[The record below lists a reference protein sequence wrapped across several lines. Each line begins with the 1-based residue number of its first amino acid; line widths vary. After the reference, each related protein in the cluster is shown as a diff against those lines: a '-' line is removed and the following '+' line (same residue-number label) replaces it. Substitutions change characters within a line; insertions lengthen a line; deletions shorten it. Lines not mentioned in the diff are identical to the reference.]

1 MLDEQGEGKHDERN
15 DDGPGG
21 NHMTKDE
28 KDISPGIAEQVLLA
42 LAPPVVESVPEEAR
56 INVHAAVSRFA
67 VLYERIRNAVD
78 YKDEHLLLKSAI
90 LRILKRQLVLEND
103 ADVIATNLIRE
114 LIGAKYLANN
124 ELPESLISDVS
135 LRVRKFLAIERT
147 RVGSSSHIAWL
158 RRVAAAEIEG
168 VVVDSSRDKAW
179 VSLLYERLADRI
191 RVAGAPIDDMELRLQ
206 IYMACMRVIMKA
218 DDDMLGYKLLRA
230 YLPEWLR
237 SEEWIAAP
245 QAMAERLIGVE
256 RRIRRAIGNPL
267 GPKIQRS
274 VKPWAVSFALLRDA
288 LLEHP
293 EESAKLL
300 REPPA
305 LMNAVARL
313 AERQG
318 RASKKKL
325 RRGAIRAIIYIFL
338 TKMLIAFAVEVPLEQ
353 AIYGDLRTTALLLN
367 LLFPPILMFIVA
379 LFIRVPG
386 RENTTRLQENVRIL
400 LSADGAAPYEI
411 RVPRRRGWIGTL
423 WFGIAYMTLYILIF
437 GLIALALLNLQFT
450 WVSIVVFLFFL
461 CTVSFFAFRLRQN
474 AREQVIVSGQE
485 RLRSVL
491 IDIVSLPILR
501 VGSWLSRGISRL
513 NVFLFFFDFLLEA
526 PFKLLLTVLEE
537 WFSYLREK
545 REELS

>member
-1 MLDEQGEGKHDERN
+1 
-15 DDGPGG
+15 
-21 NHMTKDE
+21 MTKDE
-28 KDISPGIAEQVLLA
+28 KSISPGLAEQVLLA
-42 LAPPVVESVPEEAR
+42 LAPPLVVSVPEEAR

-90 LRILKRQLVLEND
+90 LRILKRQLLLEND

-124 ELPESLISDVS
+124 ELPESLIGDVS
-135 LRVRKFLAIERT
+135 LRVRKFLAIERA

-158 RRVAAAEIEG
+158 RRVAAAEIEET
-168 VVVDSSRDKAW
+168 VVDASRDKAW

-191 RVAGAPIDDMELRLQ
+191 RVAGAPIDDTELHLQ

-218 DDDMLGYKLLRA
+218 DNDMLSYKLLRA

-237 SEEWIAAP
+237 SEEWVATP

-256 RRIRRAIGNPL
+256 RRIHRAIENPL
-267 GPKIQRS
+267 APKIQRS

-300 REPPA
+300 KEPPA
-305 LMNAVARL
+305 LMASVARL

-318 RASKKKL
+318 RAAKKKL

-353 AIYGDLRTTALLLN
+353 AIYGDLRTSALLLN
-367 LLFPPILMFIVA
+367 LLFPPALMFIVA

-386 RENTTRLQENVRIL
+386 RENTTRLQENVRVL
-400 LSADGAAPYEI
+400 LTAEGVAPYEI
-411 RVPRRRGWIGTL
+411 RVRPRRGVLGAL
-423 WFGIAYMTLYILIF
+423 WFGIAYATLYIFIF
-437 GLIALALLNLQFT
+437 GLIALALLKLQFT
-450 WVSIVVFLFFL
+450 WVSIGVFLFFL

-474 AREQVIVSGQE
+474 AREQVIVNGEE

-526 PFKLLLTVLEE
+526 PFKLLLSVLEE